1 MAARWYP
8 IPAHAHAALTR
19 STAYAGPR
27 VTITEQ
33 LGPDVWP
40 KVKTVLEKLGAVY
53 AVGTS
58 AYDFAPDQDAHAIVS
73 DALAAGRVMADANAA
88 GYVPT
93 PADLAADLVQSYGE
107 LSAPRGRR
115 LRVLE
120 PSAGIGRFV
129 QAITRGLGPE
139 WLELVAVEPDAR
151 RARQIPADASV
162 SVVVDT
168 FEAYAARARAT
179 GDRFDVVIMN
189 PPFAVPGR
197 ANIWAEH
204 LMAAWELLAPGG
216 RLVAIVPASVLDQR
230 RAGLVGKAA
239 ALVHA
244 HGQGEAL
251 DRDTFAESGIVFGT
265 AVVWLDRP
273 LTDVPAE
280 VPYPPAYPYVC
291 RVYTGE
297 ETPVPVSR
305 PMLTRGAALTTPVQV
320 WRDAWRGS
328 AERVLRYRA
337 ECVTCTRPV
346 WGFDDGEND
355 PRGALGENAC
365 HSLDPNGHDAP
376 AGMPVGLCAICANE
390 REPYERALTRARS
403 VWAPAKL
410 HQAQAA
416 PARDRRAERTE
427 MLGELVDGCTNMAEL
442 HALALELRGH
452 THTPPA
458 APAPA
463 QDGSG
468 WLDVVQLA
476 LPV

>member
-1 MAARWYP
+1 MAARWYS
-8 IPAHAHAALTR
+8 IHAAAHTALTA
-19 STAYAGPR
+19 SAAYSGPR

-58 AYDFAPDQDAHAIVS
+58 AFDFEADQDAHAIVS
-73 DALAAGRVMADANAA
+73 AALAAGRVMADANAA

-93 PADLAADLVQSYGE
+93 PADLAADLVCSYGE
-107 LSAPRGRR
+107 LSPPRGRR

-120 PSAGIGRFV
+120 PSAGTGRFV

-151 RARQIPADASV
+151 RARQIPADSSV

-168 FEAYAARARAT
+168 FEAYAARARAA
-179 GDRFDVVIMN
+179 GNRFDVVIMN

-197 ANIWAEH
+197 ANIWVEH

-216 RLVAIVPASVLDQR
+216 RLVAILPASVLDQR
-230 RAGLVGKAA
+230 RAGLGGKAA

-244 HGQGEAL
+244 HGQGETL
-251 DRDTFAESGIVFGT
+251 DRDTFAESGITFGT

-273 LTDVPAE
+273 LTDAPAE
-280 VPYPPAYPYVC
+280 VPNPPAYPYVF
-291 RVYTGE
+291 RTYTGE
-297 ETPVPVSR
+297 EVPVPVSR
-305 PMLTRGAALTTPVQV
+305 PLLTRGAALTTPVQV
-320 WRDAWRGS
+320 WRDAWRGGR
-328 AERVLRYRA
+328 ERVLRYRA

-355 PRGALGENAC
+355 PRGVLGDQSAGW
-365 HSLDPNGHDAP
+365 SLDPNEYNAP
-376 AGMPVGLCAICANE
+376 AGMPVGLCAICGNE
-390 REPYERALTRARS
+390 REPYERALTRARV
-403 VWAPAKL
+403 VWASPEL
-410 HQAQAA
+410 RRVAA
-416 PARDRRAERTE
+416 RNQRRAKRTE
-427 MLGELVDGCTNMAEL
+427 MLGELVDGCANLAEL
-442 HALALELRGH
+442 HALAPELQGH
-452 THTPPA
+452 TPTPPA
-458 APAPA
+458 APV
-463 QDGSG
+463 QDGRG
-468 WLDVVQLA
+468 WLDVIQLA

>member
-8 IPAHAHAALTR
+8 IHAQAHAALTR

-27 VTITEQ
+27 VTITDQ

-58 AYDFAPDQDAHAIVS
+58 AFDFEPDQDAHTLVS

-93 PADLAADLVQSYGE
+93 PAGLADDLVRSYGE

-120 PSAGIGRFV
+120 PSAGTGRFV
-129 QAITRGLGPE
+129 EAITRGLGPE
-139 WLELVAVEPDAR
+139 WLDLVAVESDTR
-151 RARQIPADASV
+151 RARQIPAGPSV

-197 ANIWAEH
+197 AYLWAGH

-216 RLVAIVPASVLDQR
+216 RLVAIVPASVLDRR
-230 RAGLVGKAA
+230 RAGMVGKAA
-239 ALVHA
+239 ALVHT
-244 HGQGEAL
+244 HGYAEEL
-251 DRDTFAESGIVFGT
+251 PRDAFAESGVMVPT

-273 LTDVPAE
+273 LTDTPAE
-280 VPYPPAYPYVC
+280 LPAPVPYPYVF
-291 RVYTGE
+291 RAYTGA

-305 PMLTRGAALTTPVQV
+305 PLLTRGAALTTPVQV
-320 WRDAWRGS
+320 WRDAWRGGR
-328 AERVLRYRA
+328 ERVLRYRA
-337 ECVTCTRPV
+337 ECVTCARPV

-355 PRGALGENAC
+355 PRGVLGDQSAAW
-365 HSLDPNGHDAP
+365 SLDPNEYGAP
-376 AGMPVGLCAICANE
+376 AGMPVGLCAICGNE
-390 REPYERALTRARS
+390 REPYERALTRARA
-403 VWAPAKL
+403 VWAPPVSP
-410 HQAQAA
+410 AA
-416 PARDRRAERTE
+416 PVRDLRAERTE
-427 MLGELVDGCTNMAEL
+427 MLGELVDGCTNLAEL

-452 THTPPA
+452 TPTPPVT
-458 APAPA
+458 PAPA
-463 QDGSG
+463 KDGSG